1 MVYQPTSWQEEDAT
15 LDPACM
21 ANRTLLASS
30 RMTMPFDVRG
40 GGFFGGA
47 FETLGGWSV
56 VHCVLQVWVGEGG
69 GGGKSDP
76 YLRFVAVALLD
87 GRRVKNG

>member
-1 MVYQPTSWQEEDAT
+1 MVYQPTSWQEKDAT

-40 GGFFGGA
+40 GRFFGGA

-56 VHCVLQVWVGEGG
+56 VHCLLQVWVGEGG
-69 GGGKSDP
+69 GE
-76 YLRFVAVALLD
+76 V
-87 GRRVKNG
+87 